1 MVNVRALANL
11 GSTRVNK
18 NIQAIRQRSTGSAT
32 APDGSRTP
40 IYNEVPVTLQIQALT
55 YTDIIKLD
63 ALNIQGARRAIY
75 TNGAVFAVIRVA
87 QKGGD
92 LIIFP
97 NNTLPEGNV
106 WLAAHVLEQW
116 NDGAGN
122 PSWVKVAITLQD
134 GS

>member
-18 NIQAIRQRSTGSAT
+18 NIQAIRQRSGGYTT

-40 IYNEVPVTLQIQALT
+40 AYSEVPVTLQIQALT

>member
-1 MVNVRALANL
+1 MVNVRALANR
-11 GSTRVNK
+11 GSTRVNA
-18 NIQAIRQRSTGSAT
+18 NISATRRRSTGYTTAT
-32 APDGSRTP
+32 DGSRTP
-40 IYNEVPVTLQIQALT
+40 AYSDVPIALQIQALT

-75 TNGAVFAVIRVA
+75 TNGAVFALIRIA

-97 NNTLPEGNV
+97 NNSLPEGNV

-122 PSWVKVAITLQD
+122 PSWVKIAITLQD